1 MITRWK
7 VIPVAL
13 LTLIATASL
22 RSQERSLTVEESIRI
37 GLENSKALHGSRM
50 RAEYAEAK
58 ASEVAAS
65 LYPSVRLQGSYQK
78 LSSVPEFKIPLPG
91 TLVTFPVVLNT
102 YNARATLQQ
111 PLFTGWKLQAAA
123 DNAAYQAEAAFN
135 DLAKDRAE
143 LVYNIKAAYWGV
155 YRAKELGRLAD
166 ENVDRIQ
173 AHLADVENLLA
184 QGMATKNDVLKVQVQ
199 LSNARIMQSDARN
212 AVRIATLGFNSTVGL
227 PLESEVTIKSTLTPT
242 TRDFPEVESLVARA
256 LSQRPELT
264 GMEWRLKATD
274 AGVTAAEG
282 SWLPQ
287 LYLTGNYY
295 YARPNPRIFPAKDEF
310 KDNWD
315 IGISLQFD
323 LWNNLTSVHQ
333 TNAAIAQH
341 EQTKDALA
349 LLKDKITLEVTQC
362 YFTFNQAKQR
372 ITLAELGVEQA
383 SENYRGTAEK
393 FKSGLT
399 TNSELLDAEV
409 ALLQAKVQLTQAL
422 VEYELAEASL
432 EKAIG
437 HTR

>member
-1 MITRWK
+1 MNTRWK

-13 LTLIATASL
+13 LILVAQAGL
-22 RSQERSLTVEESIRI
+22 RSQEWSLTVEESIRI

-50 RAEYAEAK
+50 RAEYADAK

-65 LYPSVRLQGSYQK
+65 LYPSVRVQGAYQK

-91 TLVTFPVVLNT
+91 NLVTFPVVLNT
-102 YNARATLQQ
+102 YSARATLQQ

-123 DNAAYQAEAAFN
+123 DNASYQAEAAFH
-135 DLAKDRAE
+135 DLAKERGE
-143 LVYNIKAAYWGV
+143 LIYNIKAAYWGV
-155 YRAKELGRLAD
+155 YRAKEMKRLAD
-166 ENVDRIQ
+166 ENVSRIQ
-173 AHLADVENLLA
+173 AHLADIENLLT
-184 QGMATKNDVLKVQVQ
+184 QGMATKNDVMKVQVQ
-199 LSNARIMQSDARN
+199 LSSARIIQSDAGN
-212 AVRIATLGFNSTVGL
+212 SVRIAMLGFNSTIGL
-227 PLESEVTIKSTLTPT
+227 PLDSEITIKSSLTPT
-242 TRDFPEVESLVARA
+242 TRDFPDVESLVGTAF
-256 LSQRPELT
+256 SQRPELA

-274 AGVTAAEG
+274 ASVTAAQG

-287 LYLTGNYY
+287 LYVTGNYY

-310 KDNWD
+310 RDTWD

-323 LWNNLTSVHQ
+323 LWNNLTSLHQ
-333 TNAAIAQH
+333 TNAAKAQH

-349 LLKDKITLEVTQC
+349 TLKDRITLEVTQS
-362 YFTFNQAKQR
+362 YFTFNQAKRR
-372 ITLAELGVEQA
+372 ISLAELGVEQA

-393 FKSGLT
+393 FKAGLT

-437 HTR
+437 QKR